1 MKSGSRLVV
10 MILVLGTLG
19 SGLTFWNYS
28 QHVFS
33 SKSAK
38 IVDQAGRIE
47 AIFPARVLKKV
58 QPHQRARVSV
68 EKSFFNAEVVSA
80 TTTDQGVIIS
90 LRSTDKDNFL
100 KIKTTAGD
108 SCDVTIDTTIPCD
121 SQ

>member
-1 MKSGSRLVV
+1 MKRGSLFVV
-10 MILVLGTLG
+10 MILVLGTIG

-33 SKSAK
+33 SNRGKF
-38 IVDQAGRIE
+38 VDQAGTIE

-58 QPHQRARVSV
+58 QPHQRARVSIG
-68 EKSFFNAEVVSA
+68 KSFLTAEVVSV
-80 TTTDQGVIIS
+80 TTTDQGLIIS
-90 LRSTDKDNFL
+90 LCPMDKDHFS
-100 KIKTTAGD
+100 KIKATAGD